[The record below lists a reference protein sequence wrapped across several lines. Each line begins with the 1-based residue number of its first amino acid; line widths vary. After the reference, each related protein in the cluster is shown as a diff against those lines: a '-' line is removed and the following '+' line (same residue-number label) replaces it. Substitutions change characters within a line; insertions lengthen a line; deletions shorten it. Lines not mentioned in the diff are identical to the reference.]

1 MRSSNNARASEAS
14 IETMICHKFLID
26 TVADI
31 LLFGIFWESS
41 RTTLFLIAYRKM
53 SCCTLIALWPDLVG
67 ATIVNCYLVVVGF
80 VIISLSSFL
89 TLLPRKLAVMICK
102 RIHGCVCPR
111 PLRHQVDNSICCHL
125 PPLLIFKSALQV
137 LISWESTRTSSSF
150 KVSTILSALFHDNF
164 LCQCTNRSA
173 GKRHVWSITQNKLS
187 CIMSNSRII
196 ICLFGATTDVFETKQ
211 FNRD

>member
-1 MRSSNNARASEAS
+1 VSLTLELRRTSSNARASGAS

-41 RTTLFLIAYRKM
+41 RTTLFSVAYRKM

-89 TLLPRKLAVMICK
+89 TLASKKISCYDLQVNP
-102 RIHGCVCPR
+102 GCVRPR
-111 PLRHQVDNSICCHL
+111 HLRHQVVKSICCLL
-125 PPLLIFKSALQV
+125 PPLLIFKGALQV
-137 LISWESTRTSSSF
+137 LVSWESTRTSSFF
-150 KVSTILSALFHDNF
+150 KVSTILSAF
-164 LCQCTNRSA
+164 LPR
-173 GKRHVWSITQNKLS
+173 
-187 CIMSNSRII
+187 
-196 ICLFGATTDVFETKQ
+196 Q
-211 FNRD
+211 FSLPVH